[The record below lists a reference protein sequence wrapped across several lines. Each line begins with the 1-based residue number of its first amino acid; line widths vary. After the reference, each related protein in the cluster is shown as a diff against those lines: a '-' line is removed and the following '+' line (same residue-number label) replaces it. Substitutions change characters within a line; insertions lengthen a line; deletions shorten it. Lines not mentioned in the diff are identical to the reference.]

1 MSVEQTFFSVTI
13 NPVTQDVDAIIASAR
28 PNRLVST
35 TFFSP
40 TSLQLNFGEL
50 APGQS
55 AGVLNDTHKPLKP
68 PHK

>member
-13 NPVTQDVDAIIASAR
+13 NPLTQDIDTVLASAR
-28 PNRLVST
+28 PNTLVST

-40 TSLQLNFGEL
+40 TSLQLNFGAL

-55 AGVLNDTHKPLKP
+55 AGVINDAHKPLKP